1 MGFQAKYLIMSRTNF
16 FKPILG
22 WSLAFVLLIGIL
34 APTAEAG
41 RYVLNQTPQ
50 TIKSYFG
57 APAKQ
62 ILTAQGITYVYSPA
76 GFRRLFPEY
85 PKSVFK
91 LNFVKNRVQ
100 NIILETDFSQKSNNF
115 MDDIK
120 VNFSRF
126 YNYIFGYQP
135 SVWKQISS
143 KFSGNETIYDYQYCL
158 GDGVATQFSMGGA
171 NQNVLGGS
179 ATFYYDT
186 HCEPP
191 Y

>member
-1 MGFQAKYLIMSRTNF
+1 MSRIDF
-16 FKPILG
+16 FKRIIG
-22 WSLAFVLLIGIL
+22 WSLAFILLIGVL

-62 ILTAQGITYVYSPA
+62 ILTAKGITYVYSPA

-85 PKSVFK
+85 SKSVFNV
-91 LNFVKNRVQ
+91 NFVKNRVQ
-100 NIILETDFSQKSNNF
+100 NIILETDFSKKSPDF
-115 MDDIK
+115 MNDIK
-120 VNFSRF
+120 VNFYKF
-126 YNYIFGYQP
+126 YNYIFGYKP
-135 SVWKQISS
+135 SVWKQLSS
-143 KFSGNETIYDYQYCL
+143 KFSGNETIYDYEYCL

-171 NQNVLGGS
+171 DQNVLGGA

-186 HCEPP
+186 RCEPP